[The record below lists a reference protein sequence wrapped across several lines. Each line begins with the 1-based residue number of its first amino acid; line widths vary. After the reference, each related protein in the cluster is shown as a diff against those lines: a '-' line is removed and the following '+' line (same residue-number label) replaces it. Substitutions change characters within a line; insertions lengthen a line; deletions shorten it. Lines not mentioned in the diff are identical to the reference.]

1 MDMLSIKSLYFFK
14 FFSSS
19 GEHNGGMQFAD
30 VGVGDRGDGLSDEA

>member
-19 GEHNGGMQFAD
+19 GENNGGMRSSD
-30 VGVGDRGDGLSDEA
+30 MGVGDGGSWSLGEG

>member
-1 MDMLSIKSLYFFK
+1 MENSFMKLLYLSK

-19 GEHNGGMQFAD
+19 GEHNGGMRFAD